1 MTFNEWIDWRI
12 SSIEKEIKE
21 VSDQSDSLFPD
32 VGSLNVKLDTFKKGK
47 DKDNHKAR
55 KLLMD
60 ECIEMFTRMLSRE
73 KIRISHTEWSDRWI
87 NENVD
92 KLDLGKEIL

>member
-1 MTFNEWIDWRI
+1 MEFDKWIDWRI

-21 VSDQSDSLFPD
+21 VSDQSDSLFPN
-32 VGSLNVKLDTFKKGK
+32 VGSLQVMLDTFKEGK
-47 DKDNHKAR
+47 DKDNHKVR

-60 ECIEMFTRMLSRE
+60 EGDDMFTRMLSRE

-92 KLDLGKEIL
+92 KLDLGAS